1 MEAIEVARTQHWQD
15 LSESASALKNYLEL
29 VQEKSG
35 AWTIDAWFVT
45 VDERDIE
52 CLEWPV
58 GEYVLKEED
67 RRDLQPVNH
76 GEYLLEHLK
85 VEFPEYRWPS
95 EWYFLRIKE
104 IRNIM
109 DKLSLVS
116 ARRTFENAVC
126 SVCETWQST
135 PRREEMPS
143 SEAVNRYLA
152 SCEAVGLSKNT
163 LEMYASTLKRYI
175 EANPSQLPTDP
186 PPIEVFLNQFT
197 AGNSRLT
204 HFKVIKGFHRFLY
217 ENYDIA
223 NPMNKMKTPKVKKT
237 IPDSLSQEE
246 VIKLFNQPMSD
257 RDRTALMV
265 MVGCGIR
272 VGEAVNLKFSDI
284 EDEQLKVS
292 GKTGARNVP
301 LRQDIRQSLLSLR
314 NGHKDDDPIFWGEHP
329 HQPLREAGF
338 QGLVKKAFQQAGITG
353 KRASPHTLR
362 HTFGRLWTDKGGDV
376 VSLKEIMGHF
386 SLEMTQRYTNL
397 SPNEIISKNKQF
409 NPLISI
415 SDEGITSDDQS
426 LTSDDQSL
434 TTLDKDL
441 TQC

>member
-1 MEAIEVARTQHWQD
+1 MEAIEVARTKHWQD
-15 LSESASALKNYLEL
+15 MSVAAEATVNYLRIWQDKCGHL
-29 VQEKSG
+29 P
-35 AWTIDAWFVT
+35 
-45 VDERDIE
+45 DERICNLWLDAKYFDKFR
-52 CLEWPV
+52 PAK
-58 GEYVLKEED
+58 YY
-67 RRDLQPVNH
+67 N
-76 GEYLLEHLK
+76 YLDEHLK
-85 VEFPEYRWPS
+85 AEFPEYKWPS
-95 EWYFLRIKE
+95 DWEFVQIKDIEE
-104 IRNIM
+104 IVG
-109 DKLSLVS
+109 KLSIIA
-116 ARRTFENAVC
+116 ARRTFENTVC
-126 SVCETWQST
+126 SVCEQWQST
-135 PRREEMPS
+135 PRMEQISGE
-143 SEAVNRYLA
+143 EAVKRYIA
-152 SCEAVGLSKNT
+152 SCEARGLSKNT
-163 LEMYASTLKRYI
+163 LEMYDSTLKRYI
-175 EANPSQLPTDP
+175 EATPQLPKDP
-186 PPIEVFLNQFT
+186 QAIEAFLNQFT

-338 QGLVKKAFQQAGITG
+338 QGLVKKTFQQADITG

-362 HTFGRLWTDKGGDV
+362 HTFGRNWIVQGGDV
-376 VSLKEIMGHF
+376 VSLKVIMGHS

-397 SPNEIISKNKQF
+397 SPNEIISKNKKF
-409 NPLISI
+409 NPLI
-415 SDEGITSDDQS
+415 
-426 LTSDDQSL
+426 LR
-434 TTLDKDL
+434 
-441 TQC
+441 